1 MKKEEFV
8 KFNIIFNLSPSLI
21 VNAVGISGDM
31 AQKYKS
37 GNSLPPLDKALILKK
52 EYKIPME
59 LWVELWNI
67 AKDFKR
73 EIKEYREYLKNV

>member
-21 VNAVGISGDM
+21 VETVGISGDM

-37 GNSLPPLDKALILKK
+37 GHSLPPLDKALILRNKH
-52 EYKIPME
+52 EIPME

-67 AKDFKR
+67 AKEFKK
-73 EIKEYREYLKNV
+73 EIKAYRDYLKNV